1 MSAVGWTAFDEGF
14 LNAYQWAQALA
25 GGAALPREAAPV
37 QLGPG
42 EVAHARIGPVGISGY
57 FGEDKQYRSSFFLIG
72 GPVGLAVTGAASLA
86 YNASKKAEAQKAAVP
101 SWHQLG
107 TAEVV
112 VTNQR
117 LIATGSG
124 RTESLW
130 YAEIG
135 PLQLIA
141 GPRRRARR
149 PVPTGGPALAQA
161 RGARCATALRVRALP
176 RRRAGAGP
184 PDARRTARTRPAAG
198 PAPLGRAPATHQRSP
213 SGASVRL
220 PRRDDKL
227 RARQPAGIGLA
238 CVASR

>member
-1 MSAVGWTAFDEGF
+1 MSAVEWTAFDEGF
-14 LNAYQWAQALA
+14 LNAYQWGQALA
-25 GGAALPREAAPV
+25 GGAALPQEVAPV

-86 YNASKKAEAQKAAVP
+86 HNASKKAAAQKAAVP
-101 SWHQLG
+101 RWHQLG

-112 VTNQR
+112 VTSQR

-135 PLQLIA
+135 PVQLSPGRGGA
-141 GPRRRARR
+141 PGVQFQPADR
-149 PVPTGGPALAQA
+149 PL
-161 RGARCATALRVRALP
+161 LRLEAP
-176 RRRAGAGP
+176 G
-184 PDARRTARTRPAAG
+184 
-198 PAPLGRAPATHQRSP
+198 APLLFVFVLYLVDGQAPGLPMP
-213 SGASVRL
+213 SGLLERAQQQGRL
-220 PRRDDKL
+220 R
-227 RARQPAGIGLA
+227 
-238 CVASR
+238 